1 MDVEA
6 TEEASVAEINGVTEV
21 NGVAEVNEVTE
32 VAEVTHVHADVIG
45 PRLVSCGSVLL
56 MHALALRS
64 HNPFNFWISRD
75 NSGRTRDSGRKA

>member
-21 NGVAEVNEVTE
+21 NGVAEVNEV
-32 VAEVTHVHADVIG
+32 AEVTHVNADVIG
-45 PRLVSCGSVLL
+45 PACFVRQRATYAPRL
-56 MHALALRS
+56 
-64 HNPFNFWISRD
+64 HNPFNFCISRY

>member
-21 NGVAEVNEVTE
+21 NGVAEVDEVTE

-45 PRLVSCGSVLL
+45 PGLFRAAACCSCT
-56 MHALALRS
+56 ALAQPLQFLDF
-64 HNPFNFWISRD
+64 P
-75 NSGRTRDSGRKA
+75 G

>member
-32 VAEVTHVHADVIG
+32 GAEVTHVHADVIG

-56 MHALALRS
+56 MHRACTALAQPLKFLDF
-64 HNPFNFWISRD
+64 P
-75 NSGRTRDSGRKA
+75 G